1 MAFDLD
7 TYKRVGGRLDLS
19 GIDLD
24 AFIREPLRPA
34 DVRCLRYMHDV
45 EYHTT
50 CYLRDLLNTRAHQDP
65 EISTFLT
72 MWSFEELWHGE
83 ALAAV
88 LAAHGEPAGVPRVA
102 TMRRRLRS
110 YLAVSPLLW
119 MAISAATP
127 HFLAI
132 HMTFGVINEWTTQ
145 AGYARLA
152 ARAEHP
158 VLNEVLRRIMRQEGR
173 HIDFYLTRARQL
185 LADSRKAQV
194 ATRRALRLVWEPVG
208 AGVMPEGETR
218 HLADHLF
225 GDAAGREAVARIDR
239 RIDRLPGL
247 DGLALLGTALA
258 RYRTGAEPAS
268 PPVAAEPPA
277 AAVAAA

>member
-7 TYKRVGGRLDLS
+7 TYKRVGGRLDLT

-24 AFIREPLRPA
+24 AFAHDPLQPA
-34 DVRCLRYMHDV
+34 ELRCLRYMHDV

-65 EISTFLT
+65 EVSTFLT
-72 MWSFEELWHGE
+72 MWSYEELWHGE
-83 ALAAV
+83 AIAAV

-102 TMRRRLRS
+102 SMRRRLRS

-152 ARAEHP
+152 SRADHP
-158 VLNEVLRRIMRQEGR
+158 VLSEVLRRIMRQEGR

-185 LADSRKAQV
+185 LADSRQARL
-194 ATRRALRLVWEPVG
+194 ATRRALRLVWQPVG
-208 AGVMPEGETR
+208 AGVMPEEETR
-218 HLADHLF
+218 HLARHLF
-225 GDAAGREAVARIDR
+225 DDVDGRAAVARIDG

-247 DGLALLGTALA
+247 GGLALLTTALS
-258 RYRTGAEPAS
+258 RYR
-268 PPVAAEPPA
+268 VAA
-277 AAVAAA
+277 